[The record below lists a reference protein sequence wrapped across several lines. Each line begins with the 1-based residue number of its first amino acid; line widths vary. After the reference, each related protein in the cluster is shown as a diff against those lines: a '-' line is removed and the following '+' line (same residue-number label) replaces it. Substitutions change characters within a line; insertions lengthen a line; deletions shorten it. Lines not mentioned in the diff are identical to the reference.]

1 MESKNR
7 KLDIELILDA
17 YRMGLFPMAENS
29 NTNEVFWVDP
39 EVRGII
45 PLDQFHISRSLRKL
59 LRKKPF
65 VIKFNYNFEQ
75 VIQACAEE
83 AEGRNETWIN
93 QTIIAAYSELFK
105 KEHAHTVECWVDG
118 KLAGGL
124 YGLAIGG
131 AFFGESM
138 FSKQPNASKIALVYL
153 VDRLFERGFILL
165 DTQFLTQH
173 LKNFGA
179 IEIKRQK
186 YIEILSD
193 AVSLDRSFHGR
204 GTFDEDSVLSRI
216 LQSNTQT
223 S

>member
-1 MESKNR
+1 MENKNKR
-7 KLDIELILDA
+7 LNTELVLNA
-17 YRMGLFPMAENS
+17 YRAGLFPMAENS
-29 NTNEVFWVDP
+29 NTSEVFWVDP

-45 PLDQFHISRSLRKL
+45 PLDKFHISRSLKKL
-59 LRKKPF
+59 LRKKPYS
-65 VIKFNYNFEQ
+65 IKFNYNFEQ
-75 VIQACAEE
+75 VIQACAEQSE
-83 AEGRNETWIN
+83 RRNETWIN

-105 KEHAHTVECWVDG
+105 QKCAHTVECWVDG
-118 KLAGGL
+118 VLAGGL
-124 YGLAIGG
+124 YGLTIGG

-138 FSKQPNASKIALVYL
+138 FSKRPNASKIALVYL
-153 VDRLFERGFILL
+153 VDRLFERDFVLL

-179 IEIKRQK
+179 IEIKREK
-186 YIEILSD
+186 YIKLLSS

-204 GTFDEDSVLSRI
+204 EPIDEESGLSRI

>member
-204 GTFDEDSVLSRI
+204 GAFDEDSVLSRI

>member
-1 MESKNR
+1 MENKNK
-7 KLDIELILDA
+7 KLNTELILNA
-17 YRMGLFPMAENS
+17 YRAGLFPMAENS
-29 NTNEVFWVDP
+29 NTSEIFWVDP

-45 PLDQFHISRSLRKL
+45 PLNKFHISRSLKKL
-59 LRKKPF
+59 LRKKPYS
-65 VIKFNYNFEQ
+65 IKFNYNFEQ
-75 VIQACAEE
+75 VIQACAEQSE
-83 AEGRNETWIN
+83 HRNETWIN

-105 KEHAHTVECWVDG
+105 QKCAHTVECWVDG
-118 KLAGGL
+118 ALAGGL
-124 YGLAIGG
+124 YGLTIGG

-138 FSKQPNASKIALVYL
+138 FSKRPNASKIALVYL
-153 VDRLFERGFILL
+153 VDRLFKRDFVLL

-179 IEIKRQK
+179 IEVKREK
-186 YIEILSD
+186 YIKLLKS

-204 GTFDEDSVLSRI
+204 GTFDEESGLSRI

>member
-1 MESKNR
+1 MENKNKR
-7 KLDIELILDA
+7 LNTELVLNA
-17 YRMGLFPMAENS
+17 YRAGLFPMAENS
-29 NTNEVFWVDP
+29 NTSEVFWVDP

-45 PLDQFHISRSLRKL
+45 PLDKFHISRSLKKL
-59 LRKKPF
+59 LRKKPYS
-65 VIKFNYNFEQ
+65 IKFNYNFEQ
-75 VIQACAEE
+75 VIQACAEQSE
-83 AEGRNETWIN
+83 QRNETWIN

-105 KEHAHTVECWVDG
+105 QECAHTVECWVDG
-118 KLAGGL
+118 TLAGGL
-124 YGLAIGG
+124 YGLTIGG

-138 FSKQPNASKIALVYL
+138 FSKRPNASKIALVYL
-153 VDRLFERGFILL
+153 VDRLFERGFVLL

-179 IEIKRQK
+179 IEVKREK
-186 YIEILSD
+186 YIKLLSS

-204 GTFDEDSVLSRI
+204 ETFDEESELSRI